1 MRNIVKFPGK
11 SCDEREHKKVLANE
25 MKKFCFTSVID
36 KMGNKYSFIGIGKRI
51 FAFDSLID
59 TEGFENR
66 NNWKFEPYEEFE
78 DDYQIGP
85 LGVSD

>member
-1 MRNIVKFPGK
+1 
-11 SCDEREHKKVLANE
+11 
-25 MKKFCFTSVID
+25 
-36 KMGNKYSFIGIGKRI
+36 MGNKYSFIGIGKRI